1 MNSYI
6 DNFIRFLVIG
16 ILSAYLLIYGLRP
29 SVPYPEQI
37 LELCEHYWIL
47 IIIIII
53 NYYLLLWDLRIAV
66 LTALGVI
73 ALIFDMIIFT
83 K

>member
-6 DNFIRFLVIG
+6 DNFIRFLIIG

-37 LELCEHYWIL
+37 LELCEHYWVL
-47 IIIIII
+47 LIIIII
-53 NYYLLLWDLRIAV
+53 NYYLLLWDLRIAA
-66 LTALGVI
+66 LTALSVI
-73 ALIFDMIIFT
+73 ALIFDLILFT

>member
-1 MNSYI
+1 MNSSI
-6 DNFIRFLVIG
+6 DIFIRFLVIG

-37 LELCEHYWIL
+37 LELCEHYWI
-47 IIIIII
+47 IIIIVII

-73 ALIFDMIIFT
+73 ALIFDLIIFC

>member
-6 DNFIRFLVIG
+6 DNFIRFLIIG

-37 LELCEHYWIL
+37 LELCEHYWVL
-47 IIIIII
+47 LIIIII
-53 NYYLLLWDLRIAV
+53 NYYLLLWDLRIAA

-73 ALIFDMIIFT
+73 ALIFDLILFT